1 MAKLIRTFIAVEL
14 PAEVRGL
21 AARLQQTLA
30 ESGAGVRW
38 VAKDNIHLT
47 MKFLGEIED
56 VQVPAVC
63 RAVQQV
69 AASSCAF
76 EVEISGVGAF
86 PSGDRPRTLWVG
98 VEGGTAELV
107 ALHERLDA
115 ALAELGYRPEERRFS
130 PHVTIGRLRNGRDA
144 RRLADVLAQKADW
157 KAGEVQVEELVIM
170 ASELTPQ
177 GPHYTVMGRSVFGA

>member
-14 PAEVRGL
+14 PAEVRGR

-47 MKFLGEIED
+47 MKFLGEVED
-56 VQVPAVC
+56 VQIPAVC

-69 AASSCAF
+69 AAANPAF
-76 EVEISGVGAF
+76 EVELSGVGAF
-86 PSGDRPRTLWVG
+86 PSAARPRTLWVG
-98 VEGGTAELV
+98 IDGGAAELI

-130 PHVTIGRLRNGRDA
+130 PHVTIGRLRNSRDA
-144 RRLADVLAQKADW
+144 HRLADVLAQKADW
-157 KAGEVQVEELVIM
+157 KAGEVQVDQLVVM

-177 GPHYTVMGRSVFGA
+177 GPHYTVMGRGVLEG